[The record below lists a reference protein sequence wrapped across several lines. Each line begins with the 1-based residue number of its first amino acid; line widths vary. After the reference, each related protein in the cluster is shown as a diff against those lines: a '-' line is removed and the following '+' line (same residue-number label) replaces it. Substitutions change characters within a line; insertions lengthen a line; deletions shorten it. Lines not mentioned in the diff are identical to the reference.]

1 LLFLVVIA
9 STQCR
14 ITSVEKL
21 SEKYPVREEAVRFA
35 SGNVN
40 LAGTLVLPEG
50 AGAHPAIVLFHGSG
64 LQTRDLITA
73 RWFASQGVAA
83 LAYDKR
89 GVGESTGDFR
99 AIPFMELCDD
109 GLAAIGYLKSRK
121 EIDARHIGVWG
132 LSQGG
137 WLGPLAASRS
147 ADVAFVIAVSGPG
160 VSPGEQMI
168 VYYANELRRQGLPE
182 EDVREA
188 SAVRRDIWRY
198 MSSGTGYERVKAE
211 LERARS
217 KGWFSRAKA
226 QQDDSFGR
234 LPKPEDLG
242 KPVGRSLLW
251 FGQEMNYDPVTALR
265 ALRVPALFLYG
276 DRDQL
281 IPVQESV
288 TALQRVLAEDT
299 HHDFTIREFA
309 DDDHEMRMDVGE
321 TRGDIDPDYLRTVQ
335 EWLATH
341 VLKGR

>member
-1 LLFLVVIA
+1 
-9 STQCR
+9 
-14 ITSVEKL
+14 
-21 SEKYPVREEAVRFA
+21 
-35 SGNVN
+35 
-40 LAGTLVLPEG
+40 
-50 AGAHPAIVLFHGSG
+50 
-64 LQTRDLITA
+64 
-73 RWFASQGVAA
+73 
-83 LAYDKR
+83 
-89 GVGESTGDFR
+89 
-99 AIPFMELCDD
+99 MELCDD

-121 EIDARHIGVWG
+121 EIDAQHIGVWG

-198 MSSGTGYERVKAE
+198 MSSGTGHEKVKSE

-288 TALQRVLAEDT
+288 TALQRVLAEDA

-309 DDDHEMRMDVGE
+309 NDDHEMRMDVGE
-321 TRGDIDPDYLRTVQ
+321 TRGDIDPDYLRTMQ